1 MKNLIFPL
9 IIIFV
14 IIINS
19 CRTDFDVNAEWKDIT
34 IVYGLLNP
42 YADTQYVKINKCFLG
57 EASAYDMAAISDS
70 VLYADLT
77 AKLIAGE
84 IKEDGSFNASGTEIM
99 LQKTSNH
106 YKEPGIFASDNNV
119 LYITTAVLDK
129 TKDYRIE
136 ISIPGKDLISA
147 NTNLI
152 DMSNIENQGYF
163 GSLNLIKD
171 ENDAIELRT
180 VPDGRVYEVV
190 LKFNYYE
197 VTADSTYLKYILWPQ
212 NNVLS
217 TSLEGTVEKL
227 SITLSGNS
235 FLSNVANQIKSADD
249 YNPDVIQ
256 RVAFEYP
263 IELFIYCGSDD
274 LNTYI
279 EVSKPADGVAQE
291 KPGYTNITNGI
302 GLFTSRSDA
311 FAPSSKTK
319 LTDKTFDNLAN
330 STYTY
335 DLKFLD
341 RNESVAY
348 WSTHQ

>member
-9 IIIFV
+9 IFILTVLIS
-14 IIINS
+14 S
-19 CRTDFDVNAEWKDIT
+19 CKTDFDVNAEWKDIT
-34 IVYGLLNP
+34 VVYGLLNP
-42 YADTQYVKINKCFLG
+42 YSDTQYVKINKCFLG
-57 EASAYDMAAISDS
+57 EASAYDMAAVSDS

-77 AKLIAGE
+77 AKLIPGE
-84 IKEDGSFNASGTEIM
+84 IKDDGSFIVSGTEIM
-99 LQKTSNH
+99 LQKTNNH
-106 YKEPGIFASDNNV
+106 YKEPGIFATDNNV
-119 LYITTAVLDK
+119 LYITTAALDK

-136 ISIPGKDLISA
+136 ISVPGKDLISA
-147 NTNLI
+147 NTYLI
-152 DMSNIENQGYF
+152 DMSDIENQGSF
-163 GSLNLIKD
+163 SSLNLVKD
-171 ENDAIELRT
+171 ENDVLELNA
-180 VPDGRVYEVV
+180 VPYGRVYEIVV
-190 LKFNYYE
+190 KFNYYE

-217 TSLEGTVEKL
+217 KGLDGDEKL
-227 SITLSGNS
+227 SFILSGNS

-256 RVAFEYP
+256 RVAFERP

-319 LTDKTFDNLAN
+319 ITDKTYDNLAT
-330 STYTY
+330 SIYTI

-341 RNESVAY
+341 KNGSAGY
-348 WSTHQ
+348 WSTHP